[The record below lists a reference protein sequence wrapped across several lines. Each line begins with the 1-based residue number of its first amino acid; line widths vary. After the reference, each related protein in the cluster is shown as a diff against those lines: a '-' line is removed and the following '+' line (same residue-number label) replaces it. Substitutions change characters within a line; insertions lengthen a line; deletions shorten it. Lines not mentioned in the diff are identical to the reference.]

1 MSARYAIYFAPDRH
15 SPWWA
20 FGAHWLGRNEHDN
33 TPLPQPR
40 LEVLSPAELAAITA
54 EPRRYGFH
62 ATLKAP
68 FRLLSDHAEADLVA
82 RLGRLA
88 QTLTPVTLG
97 TLRAESLGDFVAL
110 VPDADPAGLQTLA
123 AACVTGLD
131 DLRAPL
137 DESELARRRK
147 AGLDPRENELLARY
161 GYPFVLERFRLHLTL
176 TGPVGTEVAQRVLRA
191 AGPDLARLNSQ
202 APLLLDRLCL
212 FVERSPGAAFQR
224 IIDVRLPQ

>member
-15 SPWWA
+15 SPWWV

-137 DESELARRRK
+137 DEPELARRRK

-176 TGPVGTEVAQRVLRA
+176 TGPIGPDMAQQVLRA
-191 AGPDLARLNSQ
+191 VDSDVARLNDE
-202 APLLLDRLCL
+202 APLILDRLCL

-224 IIDVRLPQ
+224 IIDVRLSQ

>member
-33 TPLPQPR
+33 TALPQPH
-40 LEVLSPAELAAITA
+40 LEELSPAELAAITA

-88 QTLTPVTLG
+88 QTLAPVALG
-97 TLRAESLGDFVAL
+97 TLRAESLSDFVAL

-137 DESELARRRK
+137 DESELARRRQ
-147 AGLDPRENELLARY
+147 AGLDARENELLARY

-176 TGPVGTEVAQRVLRA
+176 TGPVRTDVAQRVLREIES
-191 AGPDLARLNSQ
+191 DVTRLNHD

-224 IIDVRLPQ
+224 IIDVRLSQ